1 MKEQSLQLDNP
12 EYLPNYDELQEF
24 SEFQQKSEKDF
35 TPQVFKKGVHIYSHL
50 DADGLC
56 SAAILARLLERLN
69 IGYQI
74 SILRQLEL
82 KYIQEIAQEKKQFNR
97 FIIFSDFGSGQ
108 IDQIQKFFDND
119 DYLILDHHKP
129 EFDTKI
135 PSINHVNPYYYQILG
150 EDEISGAGV
159 CYLFAKTIDPIN
171 IDLSFIAII
180 GAIGDMQNNGEKGTF
195 HGVNQIILEDAKS
208 TNSITDEYN
217 LAISRTKNLPY
228 AVAYTLPILLPNLS
242 EDLSHAEEFLKR
254 NQIRSTDDLGNPR
267 TFLDLSDLE
276 RKNLLKALIT
286 YALVECSLDSDKSKQ
301 LLQTIYLLNNIDPKF
316 EISDAREMS
325 SLLNACG
332 RSGHASL
339 GIAALMG
346 DEESL
351 EKAIESTKN
360 YKHEIFQ
367 AVNRA
372 RENIREYEYIL
383 TVYEQ
388 SISETMI
395 GTICSILVHSGNIE
409 DKPLIAFAD
418 SDLHSLKVS
427 ARADKNLI
435 EKGLDLGIVMRK
447 ACQQIGIEDPAG
459 GHPPAAGAKIPA
471 NKLKDFIQVVN
482 ELTGMQLK
490 KT

>member
-1 MKEQSLQLDNP
+1 
-12 EYLPNYDELQEF
+12 
-24 SEFQQKSEKDF
+24 
-35 TPQVFKKGVHIYSHL
+35 
-50 DADGLC
+50 
-56 SAAILARLLERLN
+56 
-69 IGYQI
+69 
-74 SILRQLEL
+74 
-82 KYIQEIAQEKKQFNR
+82 
-97 FIIFSDFGSGQ
+97 
-108 IDQIQKFFDND
+108 
-119 DYLILDHHKP
+119 
-129 EFDTKI
+129 
-135 PSINHVNPYYYQILG
+135 
-150 EDEISGAGV
+150 
-159 CYLFAKTIDPIN
+159 
-171 IDLSFIAII
+171 
-180 GAIGDMQNNGEKGTF
+180 MQNNGEKGTF

-372 RENIREYEYIL
+372 RANIREYEYIL

-459 GHPPAAGAKIPA
+459 GHPPAAGAKIPT